1 MGNTLSTIVISV
13 LVFGALIFIHELGHF
28 LAAKWAGI
36 RVNEF
41 SLGMGPV
48 IFQRQKGETAYS
60 LRAFPVGGFVSME
73 GEDDGSNDERAF
85 CNKSVGK
92 RLLVI
97 SAGAIMNLLLG
108 FLLMII
114 LVCMGNAV
122 GTTRISQFGEGA
134 VSSQWLQVDD
144 EIVSVN
150 GHRVRTPN
158 DISYE
163 FMNEDDGILDMEIIR
178 DGSKVNLSGVTFDMQ
193 DIGDGLKAIR
203 IDFKVYGVQKTIW
216 NVPPYAFN
224 WSVSIMK
231 QVWSSLVKMV
241 TGQFTL
247 NQLSGPVGVAST
259 IGEAASMGLDS
270 TILIIAFITIN
281 LGVFNL
287 LPFPAL
293 DGGRLLFLLIEMIR
307 HKPIKPEYE
316 GYVNT
321 AGLLILLGLMAMV
334 TFNDVI
340 KLIFR

>member
-60 LRAFPVGGFVSME
+60 LRAFPIGGFVSME

-92 RLLVI
+92 RFLVI
-97 SAGAIMNLLLG
+97 SAGAMMNLLLG
-108 FLLMII
+108 FLLMIL

-122 GTTRISQFGEGA
+122 GTTQISQFGEGA

-163 FMNEDDGILDMEIIR
+163 FMNEDD
-178 DGSKVNLSGVTFDMQ
+178 
-193 DIGDGLKAIR
+193 

-231 QVWSSLVKMV
+231 QVWSSLIKMV

-247 NQLSGPVGVAST
+247 NQLSGPVGEAST

-293 DGGRLLFLLIEMIR
+293 DGGRLFFLLIEMIR
-307 HKPIKPEYE
+307 RKPIKPEYE

>member
-1 MGNTLSTIVISV
+1 MGNTVSTIVISV

-178 DGSKVNLSGVTFDMQ
+178 DGAKVNLSGVTFDMQ

>member
-48 IFQRQKGETAYS
+48 IFQRQEGETAYS
-60 LRAFPVGGFVSME
+60 LRAFPIGGFVSME

-92 RLLVI
+92 RFLVI
-97 SAGAIMNLLLG
+97 SAGAMMNLLLG
-108 FLLMII
+108 FLLMIL

-122 GTTRISQFGEGA
+122 GTTQISQFGEGA

-163 FMNEDDGILDMEIIR
+163 FMNEDDGVLDMEVIR
-178 DGSKVNLSGVTFDMQ
+178 DGEKINLSGVTFDMQ

-231 QVWSSLVKMV
+231 QVWSSLIKMV

-293 DGGRLLFLLIEMIR
+293 DGGRLFFLLIEMIR
-307 HKPIKPEYE
+307 RKPIKPEYE

>member
-1 MGNTLSTIVISV
+1 MGNTLQTIILSV

-48 IFQRQKGETAYS
+48 VFQRQKGETAYS

-73 GEDDGSNDERAF
+73 GEDDGSSDDRAF
-85 CNKSVGK
+85 CNKSIGK
-92 RLLVI
+92 RLLVVA
-97 SAGAIMNLLLG
+97 AGAMMNLILG
-108 FLLMII
+108 FLIMVI

-122 GTTRISQFGEGA
+122 GTTRISQFGEDA
-134 VSSQWLQVDD
+134 VSSQWLQVED

-163 FMNEDDGILDMEIIR
+163 FMNEDDGVMDMEVIR
-178 DGSKVNLSGVTFDMQ
+178 DGEKIKLTGVTFNMQ
-193 DIGDGLKAIR
+193 DVGEGLKAIR
-203 IDFKVYGVQKTIW
+203 IDFKVYGVHKTIW

-231 QVWSSLVKMV
+231 QVWSSLIKMI

-247 NQLSGPVGVAST
+247 NQLSGPVGVATT

-270 TILIIAFITIN
+270 TLLIIAFITIN

-293 DGGRLLFLLIEMIR
+293 DGGRLLFLFIEMIR
-307 HKPIKPEYE
+307 RKPLKPEYE
-316 GYVNT
+316 GYINT
-321 AGLLILLGLMAMV
+321 AGLLLLLGLMAAV

-340 KLIFR
+340 KLLFR

>member
-1 MGNTLSTIVISV
+1 M
-13 LVFGALIFIHELGHF
+13 A
-28 LAAKWAGI
+28 
-36 RVNEF
+36 
-41 SLGMGPV
+41 
-48 IFQRQKGETAYS
+48 
-60 LRAFPVGGFVSME
+60 
-73 GEDDGSNDERAF
+73 
-85 CNKSVGK
+85 
-92 RLLVI
+92 
-97 SAGAIMNLLLG
+97 
-108 FLLMII
+108 
-114 LVCMGNAV
+114 
-122 GTTRISQFGEGA
+122 
-134 VSSQWLQVDD
+134 
-144 EIVSVN
+144 VN

-163 FMNEDDGILDMEIIR
+163 FMNEDDGVLDMEVIR
-178 DGSKVNLSGVTFDMQ
+178 DGEKINLSGVTFDMQ

-231 QVWSSLVKMV
+231 QVWSSLIKMV

-307 HKPIKPEYE
+307 RKPIKPEYE